1 MRHLLSNE
9 RQCKTTACPLSHLKI
24 MAAPRKL
31 LSSSVLKSASYED
44 GVLQLE
50 FQHGD
55 VYRYFD
61 VPAET
66 VDAFLAS
73 ESKGHYFSKCIRDR
87 YRFEKVR
94 RASSQSQ

>member
-1 MRHLLSNE
+1 
-9 RQCKTTACPLSHLKI
+9 
-24 MAAPRKL
+24 MAAQRKRV
-31 LSSSVLKSASYED
+31 LSSALKSASYER
-44 GVLQLE
+44 GVLELE

-66 VDAFLAS
+66 ADALLAS
-73 ESKGHYFSKCIRDR
+73 ESKGQYFSKFIRDR

-94 RASSQSQ
+94 RASPQM

>member
-1 MRHLLSNE
+1 
-9 RQCKTTACPLSHLKI
+9 
-24 MAAPRKL
+24 MAAPRKP

-50 FQHGD
+50 FKHGD

-73 ESKGHYFSKCIRDR
+73 ESKGQHFSKFIRDR

-94 RASSQSQ
+94 RASLQNQ